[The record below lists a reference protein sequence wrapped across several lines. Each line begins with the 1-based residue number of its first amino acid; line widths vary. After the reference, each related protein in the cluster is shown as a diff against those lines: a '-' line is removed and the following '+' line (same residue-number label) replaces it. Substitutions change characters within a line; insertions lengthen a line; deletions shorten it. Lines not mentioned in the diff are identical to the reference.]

1 MKKTLLLLTILLT
14 LISTSAI
21 SQTYPYL
28 KFRKPTTS
36 DNITWKFSSVGQGM
50 DAYVTVVGSNN
61 ATVSQIDD
69 SSKYAY
75 AWQPF
80 IRYTNNAGTNDTSYV
95 DFAVSFMKTGTSNYE
110 TISNLAM
117 TVVDLDGS
125 GLNSYREMV
134 QTDNGSATPIGIIG
148 STISTAVG
156 SNNLALISG
165 ILTFNNIDT
174 SNYAAMS
181 QINFSNVSTYNLR
194 VGVVGRVRGGT
205 TRQSSFFF
213 KPFSNMI
220 FVLPVKL
227 INFNASLTS
236 EMPTVKWT
244 TTSEEN
250 ANRFEVYRSLD
261 GITYTLAG
269 EVKAK
274 GNSQSISNYL
284 FSDADL
290 YGQSIEKVFY
300 KLRIVDNDE
309 SAVWSTI
316 VYCGD
321 LSFNSNT
328 NIASVYPN
336 PCKGQ
341 LNINF
346 KTLSES
352 EFNIQVVDLFG
363 KVYRNLDNSDV
374 NGQYQLS
381 IDLSDLSNG
390 IYFVKVI
397 NETGNA
403 STIKF
408 VKN

>member
-1 MKKTLLLLTILLT
+1 MKKSVLTIFLT
-14 LISTSAI
+14 LSIIVANAQSF
-21 SQTYPYL
+21 PYL

-36 DNITWKFSSVGQGM
+36 DNITWRFASVGNGM
-50 DAYVTVVGSNN
+50 DALITNVGSKN
-61 ATVSQIDD
+61 ATISTIDD
-69 SSKYAY
+69 SSSNAY

-80 IRYTNNAGTNDTSYV
+80 IRYTNNASSTDTSYV
-95 DFAVSFMKTGTSNYE
+95 DFKIEFVNSGTN
-110 TISNLAM
+110 TPATLTNLAM

-125 GLNSYREMV
+125 LSYREMV
-134 QTDNGSATPIGIIG
+134 ETSNGSATPVGILG
-148 STISTAVG
+148 STISTITN
-156 SNNLALISG
+156 SSALTLIAG
-165 ILTFNNIDT
+165 IVNFAGIDT
-174 SNYAAMS
+174 NNTAAMS
-181 QINFSNVSTYNLR
+181 QINFSNLSSYNFR

-205 TRQSSFFF
+205 TRQSSFYF
-213 KPFSNMI
+213 KPFKTMI

-250 ANRFEVYRSLD
+250 ANRFEVYRSAD

-309 SAVWSTI
+309 SAEWSKV

-328 NIASVYPN
+328 HIASVYPN

-346 KTLSES
+346 KTLSEN
-352 EFNIQVVDLFG
+352 EFNLQVVDLFG
-363 KVYRNLDNSDV
+363 KVYRNLNNSDV

-381 IDLSDLSNG
+381 LDLSDLSNG
-390 IYFVKVI
+390 VYFVKVI